1 MRKLAKVLKTEIS
14 GDLEALA
21 KMLQGKGR
29 GKDTILAHITPK
41 EAAFLKERGGSGTRN
56 PDTGLLEYDDTLAPV
71 ETTAQ
76 YVPVP
81 TGGSIDAGPTTLSY
95 DGSSGPGTY
104 NVPATASSSFTP
116 AADQFASAN
125 APSGAG
131 AGMGTIDN
139 ASAGYGVSSVAPS
152 FTTATPNVAAP
163 DISGTQQ
170 QMATDISQAGLPSA
184 ASKPWYENQNLQRLG
199 LSGGLGILGAVK
211 NRQAAGQI
219 AGAQRQQQA
228 LAQPYQTMGNQLI
241 GQANQGILSPASQ
254 QAYQAAQ
261 AQLTQN
267 AQNRGGVGVE
277 QAQSQLA
284 AIRQN
289 LLATQMQYGLQIAQV
304 GDKMALGAIQTG
316 MALDQQLNQTS
327 QDFYTQLASIAAG
340 IPAFRAGA

>member
-116 AADQFASAN
+116 TAETAQPYQSNYTPSQYAPETVSAQLSPYAAG
-125 APSGAG
+125 PSTVNLDSSPVRTPLSVNPLGDAG
-131 AGMGTIDN
+131 
-139 ASAGYGVSSVAPS
+139 
-152 FTTATPNVAAP
+152 
-163 DISGTQQ
+163 
-170 QMATDISQAGLPSA
+170 AGLPSA

-261 AQLTQN
+261 AKLTQDS
-267 AQNRGGVGVE
+267 QNRGGVGVE

>member
-1 MRKLAKVLKTEIS
+1 
-14 GDLEALA
+14 
-21 KMLQGKGR
+21 
-29 GKDTILAHITPK
+29 
-41 EAAFLKERGGSGTRN
+41 
-56 PDTGLLEYDDTLAPV
+56 
-71 ETTAQ
+71 
-76 YVPVP
+76 
-81 TGGSIDAGPTTLSY
+81 
-95 DGSSGPGTY
+95 
-104 NVPATASSSFTP
+104 
-116 AADQFASAN
+116 
-125 APSGAG
+125 
-131 AGMGTIDN
+131 MGTIDN

-152 FTTATPNVAAP
+152 FTTATPHVAAP

-261 AQLTQN
+261 AKLTQDS
-267 AQNRGGVGVE
+267 QNRGGVGVE

>member
-104 NVPATASSSFTP
+104 NVPATPT
-116 AADQFASAN
+116 ADQFASAN

-131 AGMGTIDN
+131 AGMGTIDH

-170 QMATDISQAGLPSA
+170 QMATDISQTGLPSA